1 MTFADLP
8 LVVAGGG
15 VEACVG
21 VLSYAAAP
29 TSRASWIRA
38 VRQNAERFCVGWTH
52 WEYADGF
59 GFVRRK
65 NGVETLDPVI
75 GSALIDA
82 HQ

>member
-1 MTFADLP
+1 
-8 LVVAGGG
+8 
-15 VEACVG
+15 
-21 VLSYAAAP
+21 
-29 TSRASWIRA
+29 

-65 NGVETLDPVI
+65 NGVETLDSVI